1 MIVFDQDKRKQNVAE
16 GVQLD
21 TGDSSGQKPICCAQ
35 KKFGDGVT
43 SRTKPRQLNTTRLKP
58 YRQLSILEMGHVSL
72 EFLKRK
78 DGQER
83 VAEVFVVSGDGVQV
97 YVEQWQA
104 GCPPSSDAALEQ
116 AWHTFTY
123 HDLPE
128 KYWKKYAHAYR
139 FVDLVKSKTP
149 KVTMYTDHAKGVL
162 MENWPPSFEVTF
174 YHAGPTIVMT
184 GNDVHI
190 REDNGASLVFSK
202 DCLNNLVSDY
212 TLGLIR
218 HATQMREQCFRLEAS
233 VATAEVT
240 NQTGEP
246 LFPIT
251 VGARP
256 STSICSS
263 TSSTSESLDPPATKL
278 LLSSLLPRALRFFP
292 RPPRSPRFT
301 PGVACAYTGPQCSRQ
316 TPTNQPIIFFLLS
329 RRSVETPRKTV
340 PPSHPSP
347 VKERVQSSLSSAS
360 PAESPY
366 RHVSTLEGRK
376 MRRQLS
382 SASTESSGMEEN
394 TACSVSDTVNSC
406 PQVPNDVAMHSVSFD
421 KAAANFHPQSL
432 ENNQERFQF
441 AQPAPFRPAREED
454 ELLKNVAH
462 SSPHKGTPM
471 LRSPIRCQANQPSL
485 SNIQTSSPFTSA
497 MNTTSA
503 ATLRSISRDFHT
515 TDRSG
520 GDSGAMSSHADF
532 VSCTS
537 SAVADSLMTPPSGSQ
552 CPAVGASCE
561 TSPDMSTSSSVVR
574 QTFVPYTGW
583 ASQLASG
590 AVWIRYNDGTQLGV
604 HNTPAEIVY
613 VDQEGQTHR
622 YVQSDGI
629 SEVVRLK
636 LEKLPMVL
644 DCLMTRPAAP
654 PYGMASS

>member
-1 MIVFDQDKRKQNVAE
+1 
-16 GVQLD
+16 
-21 TGDSSGQKPICCAQ
+21 
-35 KKFGDGVT
+35 
-43 SRTKPRQLNTTRLKP
+43 
-58 YRQLSILEMGHVSL
+58 MGHVSL

-218 HATQMREQCFRLEAS
+218 HATQTAVHKHLFVHVIDFRESGSL
-233 VATAEVT
+233 
-240 NQTGEP
+240 P
-246 LFPIT
+246 L
-251 VGARP
+251 
-256 STSICSS
+256 
-263 TSSTSESLDPPATKL
+263 
-278 LLSSLLPRALRFFP
+278 
-292 RPPRSPRFT
+292 
-301 PGVACAYTGPQCSRQ
+301 
-316 TPTNQPIIFFLLS
+316 
-329 RRSVETPRKTV
+329 
-340 PPSHPSP
+340 
-347 VKERVQSSLSSAS
+347 
-360 PAESPY
+360 
-366 RHVSTLEGRK
+366 
-376 MRRQLS
+376 
-382 SASTESSGMEEN
+382 
-394 TACSVSDTVNSC
+394 SC
-406 PQVPNDVAMHSVSFD
+406 
-421 KAAANFHPQSL
+421 
-432 ENNQERFQF
+432 
-441 AQPAPFRPAREED
+441 
-454 ELLKNVAH
+454 
-462 SSPHKGTPM
+462 SSPHFC
-471 LRSPIRCQANQPSL
+471 RVL
-485 SNIQTSSPFTSA
+485 SASSP
-497 MNTTSA
+497 
-503 ATLRSISRDFHT
+503 DPH
-515 TDRSG
+515 G
-520 GDSGAMSSHADF
+520 HHA
-532 VSCTS
+532 S
-537 SAVADSLMTPPSGSQ
+537 PP
-552 CPAVGASCE
+552 AS
-561 TSPDMSTSSSVVR
+561 P
-574 QTFVPYTGW
+574 VPI
-583 ASQLASG
+583 L
-590 AVWIRYNDGTQLGV
+590 DL
-604 HNTPAEIVY
+604 
-613 VDQEGQTHR
+613 R